1 MKSWKKILRGT
12 AIAAGIGAAAFNF
25 APQEVYASEAG
36 MEYMREVVAA
46 NVEANSVHVLQDVN
60 AACSY
65 GMGTLTV
72 DCRCTAE
79 PMVVGGTLHL
89 QGSLKEGNIG
99 GAKDIPFY
107 VEQAEK
113 DVTLYFQWGD
123 QWKKFVAPLTAEEFE
138 KIKNEAVKESAT
150 LEGIKDV
157 DIVSDSPAKR
167 TLSVTLDGQKI
178 KEAFLDC
185 MKEEKSKKLK
195 NVLDAD
201 TQAMIGDMLFDAFDG
216 LKYTETVDK
225 ATKAVIASKADLTA
239 PVQKI
244 ANAVFEKY
252 SDKMTIEQKVMA
264 ITLIPTL
271 SLKLDGQYDYQ
282 GEAEAI
288 VIPEEARNAVDVTP
302 KKEEAVP
309 AAK

>member
-1 MKSWKKILRGT
+1 MKSWKKMLRGT

-25 APQEVYASEAG
+25 APQDAYASEAG

-46 NVEANSVHVLQDVN
+46 NVDTKSVHVLQDVN

-65 GMGTLTV
+65 GTGKMTV
-72 DCRCTAE
+72 DCKCTAE

-99 GAKDIPFY
+99 GEKDVPFY
-107 VEQAEK
+107 IEQAGKE
-113 DVTLYFQWGD
+113 VTLYFQWGD
-123 QWKKFVAPLTAEEFE
+123 QWKKFVAPMTAEDLE
-138 KIKNEAVKESAT
+138 KIKNEAIKESASM
-150 LEGIKDV
+150 EGIKDV
-157 DIVSDSPAKR
+157 DIVSDSPVKR

-178 KEAFLDC
+178 KDTFLDC
-185 MKEEKSKKLK
+185 MKKEKSKDLK

-201 TQAMIGDMLFDAFDG
+201 TQAMIGNVLFDAFDG
-216 LKYTETVDK
+216 LTYTETVDK
-225 ATKAVIASKADLTA
+225 ATKAVVASKMDLTG

-252 SDKMTIEQKVMA
+252 SDKMPIEQKVMA

-288 VIPEEARNAVDVTP
+288 VIPAEARNAVDITP
-302 KKEEAVP
+302 KKEEVVP
-309 AAK
+309 SAK